1 MYVGRSYMEFQ
12 IKKSTQ
18 KSFLRFLKEENDYHV
33 VKIHLLYIA
42 LSKELFALCLTLTT
56 LTSTLLPPQL
66 INQGWNIH
74 MRNHPQ
80 LGFIYS
86 YRQSRDGSGFQ
97 VCLLWVKSRPASLF
111 GSCALNISEYSW
123 QSHFADMDP
132 ISITISDFWG
142 VSGVQLLK
150 LQKSCHLQWLQLSPH
165 RRWLGNSFIWML
177 PQKPIYWPI
186 GYIYTKAYRC

>member
-1 MYVGRSYMEFQ
+1 MLFTWNSKLHVGRSYMEFQ

-33 VKIHLLYIA
+33 VKIYLLYIA
-42 LSKELFALCLTLTT
+42 LSKELFAIYLTLTT

-80 LGFIYS
+80 LSFIYS

-97 VCLLWVKSRPASLF
+97 VCLLWVKSRPAS
-111 GSCALNISEYSW
+111 NIQPYTRIGIGQFWELCPPYIGI
-123 QSHFADMDP
+123 QLA
-132 ISITISDFWG
+132 ISLCRYGFDINHHIGYLG
-142 VSGVQLLK
+142 VSRGQLLK
-150 LQKSCHLQWLQLSPH
+150 LQKLCH
-165 RRWLGNSFIWML
+165 
-177 PQKPIYWPI
+177 
-186 GYIYTKAYRC
+186 